1 MTGVLQCENLGV
13 RYAGNVAL
21 SGVNFSV
28 PAGKM
33 VGLVGA
39 NGAGKSTLVNAL
51 AGWSRGR
58 AIVTGRVSLEGQ
70 GIEALAAH
78 QRVQRGLTL
87 VPEGKNIFAELTV
100 DENLA
105 LVRPPPD
112 TTGRHIFR
120 IPEVFDFFPRLAERR
135 HHKGAALSGGERQ
148 MLAVGRALLAG
159 PRVLML
165 DEPSAGLAPRLISDL
180 LSRIRL
186 LVDRGL
192 PVLLVEQNVK
202 AALKVVDHL
211 YLLERGRI
219 VGEGPANVM
228 AADHRIVEAYLGTI
242 AAGGARMNIAQQI
255 VNGLVLGSG
264 YACIAL
270 GWTILLGVARLVNF
284 AHGQLYMLGAFVTWY
299 AMTKAGPAIS
309 ARDPCRDRRAG
320 GPGRADAERDDGAG
334 HDAEPDQPDDRD
346 ARPRLCA
353 AGRQRAD
360 FRRQSAD
367 AAGHAVARQSRS
379 GIAVVHLAG
388 RAGAGGNARALRR
401 GVAVHAD
408 ERGSAR

>member
-1 MTGVLQCENLGV
+1 MSGVLQCEDLTV

-21 SGVNFSV
+21 SSIGISV
-28 PAGKM
+28 PAGTM

-51 AGWSRGR
+51 AGWSRGG
-58 AIVTGRVSLEGQ
+58 AIVSGKVNLEGQ
-70 GIEALAAH
+70 AIESLAPH
-78 QRVQRGLTL
+78 QRVSRGLTL
-87 VPEGKNIFAELTV
+87 VPEGKNIFVELTV
-100 DENLA
+100 DENLG
-105 LVRPPPD
+105 LVRPPAD
-112 TTGRHIFR
+112 IEGRHIFR

-180 LSRIRL
+180 LSRVRL

-219 VGEGPANVM
+219 VGEGPASVM

-242 AAGGARMNIAQQI
+242 SAG
-255 VNGLVLGSG
+255 
-264 YACIAL
+264 
-270 GWTILLGVARLVNF
+270 
-284 AHGQLYMLGAFVTWY
+284 
-299 AMTKAGPAIS
+299 
-309 ARDPCRDRRAG
+309 DRA
-320 GPGRADAERDDGAG
+320 
-334 HDAEPDQPDDRD
+334 
-346 ARPRLCA
+346 
-353 AGRQRAD
+353 
-360 FRRQSAD
+360 
-367 AAGHAVARQSRS
+367 
-379 GIAVVHLAG
+379 
-388 RAGAGGNARALRR
+388 
-401 GVAVHAD
+401 
-408 ERGSAR
+408 

>member
-1 MTGVLQCENLGV
+1 MTGVLQCDNLSV

-21 SGVNFSV
+21 SGVSINV
-28 PAGKM
+28 QAGKM

-58 AIVTGRVSLEGQ
+58 AVVSGNVNLEGQ
-70 GIEALAAH
+70 NISTLASH
-78 QRVQRGLTL
+78 QRVSRGLTL
-87 VPEGKNIFAELTV
+87 VPEGKNIFVELTV
-100 DENLA
+100 DENLG
-105 LVRPPPD
+105 LIRPPPD
-112 TTGRHIFR
+112 IKGRHILR

-186 LVDRGL
+186 LV
-192 PVLLVEQNVK
+192 VEHNVK

-219 VGEGPANVM
+219 VGEGPADVM

-242 AAGGARMNIAQQI
+242 AAG
-255 VNGLVLGSG
+255 
-264 YACIAL
+264 
-270 GWTILLGVARLVNF
+270 
-284 AHGQLYMLGAFVTWY
+284 
-299 AMTKAGPAIS
+299 
-309 ARDPCRDRRAG
+309 DRA
-320 GPGRADAERDDGAG
+320 
-334 HDAEPDQPDDRD
+334 
-346 ARPRLCA
+346 
-353 AGRQRAD
+353 
-360 FRRQSAD
+360 
-367 AAGHAVARQSRS
+367 
-379 GIAVVHLAG
+379 
-388 RAGAGGNARALRR
+388 
-401 GVAVHAD
+401 
-408 ERGSAR
+408 

>member
-1 MTGVLQCENLGV
+1 V

-21 SGVNFSV
+21 SDVAISV

-58 AIVTGRVSLEGQ
+58 AAVSGRIALEGE
-70 GIEALAAH
+70 GVESLAAH

-87 VPEGKNIFAELTV
+87 VPEGKNIFVELTV

-105 LVRPPPD
+105 LVRPPAD
-112 TTGRHIFR
+112 TAGRHLFTVSD
-120 IPEVFDFFPRLAERR
+120 VFDFFPRLAERR

-159 PRVLML
+159 PRVLLL

-219 VGEGPANVM
+219 VGEGPADVM

-242 AAGGARMNIAQQI
+242 AAGAR
-255 VNGLVLGSG
+255 V
-264 YACIAL
+264 
-270 GWTILLGVARLVNF
+270 
-284 AHGQLYMLGAFVTWY
+284 
-299 AMTKAGPAIS
+299 
-309 ARDPCRDRRAG
+309 
-320 GPGRADAERDDGAG
+320 
-334 HDAEPDQPDDRD
+334 
-346 ARPRLCA
+346 
-353 AGRQRAD
+353 
-360 FRRQSAD
+360 
-367 AAGHAVARQSRS
+367 
-379 GIAVVHLAG
+379 
-388 RAGAGGNARALRR
+388 
-401 GVAVHAD
+401 
-408 ERGSAR
+408 

>member
-1 MTGVLQCENLGV
+1 MTGVLQCENLTV
-13 RYAGNVAL
+13 RYDGNVAL
-21 SGVNFSV
+21 SGVSLGV

-58 AIVTGRVSLEGQ
+58 AIVTGKVTLEGQ
-70 GIEALAAH
+70 RIEGLSAPG
-78 QRVQRGLTL
+78 RVRRGLAL

-112 TTGRHIFR
+112 AAGRSTFR
-120 IPEVFDFFPRLAERR
+120 IPDVFDFFPRLAERR

-219 VGEGPANVM
+219 VADGPADVM
-228 AADHRIVEAYLGTI
+228 AADQRIVEAYLGTL
-242 AAGGARMNIAQQI
+242 AAG
-255 VNGLVLGSG
+255 
-264 YACIAL
+264 
-270 GWTILLGVARLVNF
+270 
-284 AHGQLYMLGAFVTWY
+284 
-299 AMTKAGPAIS
+299 
-309 ARDPCRDRRAG
+309 DRA
-320 GPGRADAERDDGAG
+320 
-334 HDAEPDQPDDRD
+334 
-346 ARPRLCA
+346 
-353 AGRQRAD
+353 
-360 FRRQSAD
+360 
-367 AAGHAVARQSRS
+367 
-379 GIAVVHLAG
+379 
-388 RAGAGGNARALRR
+388 
-401 GVAVHAD
+401 
-408 ERGSAR
+408 

>member
-1 MTGVLQCENLGV
+1 MTGVLQCEDLTV

-21 SGVNFSV
+21 SSVSLSV
-28 PAGKM
+28 PVGKM

-58 AIVTGRVSLEGQ
+58 AIVTGQVNLEGQ
-70 GIEALAAH
+70 SIDGLAAH
-78 QRVQRGLTL
+78 QRVSRGLTL
-87 VPEGKNIFAELTV
+87 VPEGKNIFVELTV
-100 DENLA
+100 DENLG
-105 LVRPPPD
+105 LVRPPAG
-112 TTGRHIFR
+112 TTGRHVFR

-219 VGEGPANVM
+219 VGEGPADVM

-242 AAGGARMNIAQQI
+242 AAG
-255 VNGLVLGSG
+255 V
-264 YACIAL
+264 
-270 GWTILLGVARLVNF
+270 
-284 AHGQLYMLGAFVTWY
+284 
-299 AMTKAGPAIS
+299 
-309 ARDPCRDRRAG
+309 RA
-320 GPGRADAERDDGAG
+320 
-334 HDAEPDQPDDRD
+334 
-346 ARPRLCA
+346 
-353 AGRQRAD
+353 
-360 FRRQSAD
+360 
-367 AAGHAVARQSRS
+367 
-379 GIAVVHLAG
+379 
-388 RAGAGGNARALRR
+388 
-401 GVAVHAD
+401 
-408 ERGSAR
+408 

>member
-1 MTGVLQCENLGV
+1 MTGVLQCEDLTV

-21 SGVNFSV
+21 SDVGISV
-28 PAGKM
+28 PAGQM

-58 AIVTGRVSLEGQ
+58 AIVSGKVKLEGQ
-70 GIEALAAH
+70 DIEDLASH
-78 QRVQRGLTL
+78 QRVSRGLTL
-87 VPEGKNIFAELTV
+87 VPEGKNIFVELTV
-100 DENLA
+100 DENLG
-105 LVRPPPD
+105 LVRPPQD
-112 TTGRHIFR
+112 TTGRHIFS

-219 VGEGPANVM
+219 VGEGSADVM

-242 AAGGARMNIAQQI
+242 AAGE
-255 VNGLVLGSG
+255 
-264 YACIAL
+264 
-270 GWTILLGVARLVNF
+270 
-284 AHGQLYMLGAFVTWY
+284 
-299 AMTKAGPAIS
+299 
-309 ARDPCRDRRAG
+309 RA
-320 GPGRADAERDDGAG
+320 
-334 HDAEPDQPDDRD
+334 
-346 ARPRLCA
+346 
-353 AGRQRAD
+353 
-360 FRRQSAD
+360 
-367 AAGHAVARQSRS
+367 
-379 GIAVVHLAG
+379 
-388 RAGAGGNARALRR
+388 
-401 GVAVHAD
+401 
-408 ERGSAR
+408 

>member
-1 MTGVLQCENLGV
+1 MTGVLECDDLTV

-21 SGVNFSV
+21 SGVNIRV

-33 VGLVGA
+33 IGLVGA

-51 AGWSRGR
+51 VGWSRGR
-58 AIVTGRVSLEGQ
+58 AVVTGKVSLEGQ
-70 GIEALAAH
+70 GIDGLAPH
-78 QRVQRGLTL
+78 ERVARGLTL
-87 VPEGKNIFAELTV
+87 VPEGKNIFVDLTV
-100 DENLA
+100 DENLG
-105 LVRPPPD
+105 LVRPPGD
-112 TTGRHIFR
+112 TNGRHLFS
-120 IPEVFDFFPRLAERR
+120 IPEVFEFFPRLAERH

-219 VGEGPANVM
+219 VGEGPAEIM

-242 AAGGARMNIAQQI
+242 AAG
-255 VNGLVLGSG
+255 
-264 YACIAL
+264 
-270 GWTILLGVARLVNF
+270 
-284 AHGQLYMLGAFVTWY
+284 
-299 AMTKAGPAIS
+299 
-309 ARDPCRDRRAG
+309 
-320 GPGRADAERDDGAG
+320 
-334 HDAEPDQPDDRD
+334 
-346 ARPRLCA
+346 
-353 AGRQRAD
+353 
-360 FRRQSAD
+360 
-367 AAGHAVARQSRS
+367 
-379 GIAVVHLAG
+379 
-388 RAGAGGNARALRR
+388 ARA
-401 GVAVHAD
+401 
-408 ERGSAR
+408 

>member
-1 MTGVLQCENLGV
+1 MTGVLQCENLAV
-13 RYAGNVAL
+13 RYDGNVAL
-21 SGVNFSV
+21 SGVNVSV
-28 PAGKM
+28 PPGKM

-58 AIVTGRVSLEGQ
+58 AIVTGSVNLEGQ
-70 GIEALAAH
+70 SIEGLAAH
-78 QRVQRGLTL
+78 ERVQRGLTL

-105 LVRPPPD
+105 LVRPPSE

-120 IPEVFDFFPRLAERR
+120 VGDVFDFFPRLAERR
-135 HHKGAALSGGERQ
+135 NHRGAALSGGERQ

-180 LSRIRL
+180 LARIRL

-219 VGEGPANVM
+219 VADGPASVM
-228 AADHRIVEAYLGTI
+228 GADERIVEAYLGTL
-242 AAGGARMNIAQQI
+242 ATG
-255 VNGLVLGSG
+255 
-264 YACIAL
+264 
-270 GWTILLGVARLVNF
+270 
-284 AHGQLYMLGAFVTWY
+284 
-299 AMTKAGPAIS
+299 
-309 ARDPCRDRRAG
+309 DRA
-320 GPGRADAERDDGAG
+320 
-334 HDAEPDQPDDRD
+334 
-346 ARPRLCA
+346 
-353 AGRQRAD
+353 
-360 FRRQSAD
+360 
-367 AAGHAVARQSRS
+367 
-379 GIAVVHLAG
+379 
-388 RAGAGGNARALRR
+388 
-401 GVAVHAD
+401 
-408 ERGSAR
+408 

>member
-1 MTGVLQCENLGV
+1 MTGVLQCQNLTV

-21 SGVNFSV
+21 SGVNISV
-28 PAGKM
+28 PAGRM
-33 VGLVGA
+33 VGLVGS

-58 AIVTGRVSLEGQ
+58 AIVSGKVSLEGQ
-70 GIEALAAH
+70 QIESLAPH
-78 QRVQRGLTL
+78 QRVGRGLTL

-100 DENLA
+100 DENLG
-105 LVRPPPD
+105 LVRPPSD
-112 TTGRHIFR
+112 TTGRHVFR
-120 IPEVFDFFPRLAERR
+120 IPEVFEFFPRLAERR

-211 YLLERGRI
+211 YLLERGHI
-219 VGEGPANVM
+219 VGEGTAEVM

-242 AAGGARMNIAQQI
+242 AAGE
-255 VNGLVLGSG
+255 
-264 YACIAL
+264 
-270 GWTILLGVARLVNF
+270 
-284 AHGQLYMLGAFVTWY
+284 
-299 AMTKAGPAIS
+299 
-309 ARDPCRDRRAG
+309 RA
-320 GPGRADAERDDGAG
+320 
-334 HDAEPDQPDDRD
+334 
-346 ARPRLCA
+346 
-353 AGRQRAD
+353 
-360 FRRQSAD
+360 
-367 AAGHAVARQSRS
+367 
-379 GIAVVHLAG
+379 
-388 RAGAGGNARALRR
+388 
-401 GVAVHAD
+401 
-408 ERGSAR
+408 

>member
-1 MTGVLQCENLGV
+1 MTGVLQCEDLTV

-21 SGVNFSV
+21 SGVGISV
-28 PAGKM
+28 PAGQM

-58 AIVTGRVSLEGQ
+58 AIVSGKVKLEGQ
-70 GIEALAAH
+70 DIEGLASH
-78 QRVQRGLTL
+78 QRVSRGLTL
-87 VPEGKNIFAELTV
+87 VPEGKNIFVELTV
-100 DENLA
+100 DENLG
-105 LVRPPPD
+105 LVRPPQD
-112 TTGRHIFR
+112 TTGRHIFS

-219 VGEGPANVM
+219 VGEGPADVM

-242 AAGGARMNIAQQI
+242 AAGE
-255 VNGLVLGSG
+255 
-264 YACIAL
+264 
-270 GWTILLGVARLVNF
+270 
-284 AHGQLYMLGAFVTWY
+284 
-299 AMTKAGPAIS
+299 
-309 ARDPCRDRRAG
+309 RA
-320 GPGRADAERDDGAG
+320 
-334 HDAEPDQPDDRD
+334 
-346 ARPRLCA
+346 
-353 AGRQRAD
+353 
-360 FRRQSAD
+360 
-367 AAGHAVARQSRS
+367 
-379 GIAVVHLAG
+379 
-388 RAGAGGNARALRR
+388 
-401 GVAVHAD
+401 
-408 ERGSAR
+408 

>member
-1 MTGVLQCENLGV
+1 MTGVLQCENLAV
-13 RYAGNVAL
+13 RYDGNVAL
-21 SGVNFSV
+21 SGVNVSV
-28 PAGKM
+28 PPGKM

-58 AIVTGRVSLEGQ
+58 AIVTGRVNLEGQ
-70 GIEALAAH
+70 SIERLAAH
-78 QRVQRGLTL
+78 ERVRRGLTL

-100 DENLA
+100 VENLA
-105 LVRPPPD
+105 LVRPPSE

-120 IPEVFDFFPRLAERR
+120 VREVFDYFPRLEERR
-135 HHKGAALSGGERQ
+135 DHKGAALSGGERQ

-219 VGEGPANVM
+219 VADGPASVM
-228 AADHRIVEAYLGTI
+228 GADKRIVEAYLGTL
-242 AAGGARMNIAQQI
+242 A
-255 VNGLVLGSG
+255 SG
-264 YACIAL
+264 
-270 GWTILLGVARLVNF
+270 
-284 AHGQLYMLGAFVTWY
+284 
-299 AMTKAGPAIS
+299 
-309 ARDPCRDRRAG
+309 
-320 GPGRADAERDDGAG
+320 GRA
-334 HDAEPDQPDDRD
+334 
-346 ARPRLCA
+346 
-353 AGRQRAD
+353 
-360 FRRQSAD
+360 
-367 AAGHAVARQSRS
+367 
-379 GIAVVHLAG
+379 
-388 RAGAGGNARALRR
+388 
-401 GVAVHAD
+401 
-408 ERGSAR
+408 

>member
-1 MTGVLQCENLGV
+1 MTGVLQCEELTV

-21 SGVNFSV
+21 SGVNLGV

-58 AIVTGRVSLEGQ
+58 AIVTGRVSLAGQ
-70 GIEALAAH
+70 GIDGLAAH
-78 QRVQRGLTL
+78 QRVGRGLTL
-87 VPEGKNIFAELTV
+87 VPEGKNIFVELTV

-105 LVRPPPD
+105 LVRPPAD
-112 TTGRHIFR
+112 TTGRHVFR

-148 MLAVGRALLAG
+148 MLAIGRALLAG

-219 VGEGPANVM
+219 VGQGPTDVM

-242 AAGGARMNIAQQI
+242 AAG
-255 VNGLVLGSG
+255 
-264 YACIAL
+264 
-270 GWTILLGVARLVNF
+270 
-284 AHGQLYMLGAFVTWY
+284 
-299 AMTKAGPAIS
+299 
-309 ARDPCRDRRAG
+309 
-320 GPGRADAERDDGAG
+320 
-334 HDAEPDQPDDRD
+334 
-346 ARPRLCA
+346 
-353 AGRQRAD
+353 
-360 FRRQSAD
+360 
-367 AAGHAVARQSRS
+367 
-379 GIAVVHLAG
+379 
-388 RAGAGGNARALRR
+388 ARA
-401 GVAVHAD
+401 
-408 ERGSAR
+408 

>member
-1 MTGVLQCENLGV
+1 MTGVLQCELLTV

-21 SGVNFSV
+21 SGVSLGV

-58 AIVTGRVSLEGQ
+58 AIVTGRVDLEGQ
-70 GIEALAAH
+70 AIDGLAAH
-78 QRVQRGLTL
+78 QRVSRGLTL
-87 VPEGKNIFAELTV
+87 VPEGKNIFVELTV
-100 DENLA
+100 DENLG
-105 LVRPPPD
+105 LVRPPAD
-112 TTGRHIFR
+112 TAGRHVFR

-135 HHKGAALSGGERQ
+135 NHKGAALSGGERQ
-148 MLAVGRALLAG
+148 MLAIGRALLAG
-159 PRVLML
+159 PRVLIL

-219 VGEGPANVM
+219 VGQGPTDVM

-242 AAGGARMNIAQQI
+242 AAG
-255 VNGLVLGSG
+255 V
-264 YACIAL
+264 
-270 GWTILLGVARLVNF
+270 
-284 AHGQLYMLGAFVTWY
+284 
-299 AMTKAGPAIS
+299 
-309 ARDPCRDRRAG
+309 RA
-320 GPGRADAERDDGAG
+320 
-334 HDAEPDQPDDRD
+334 
-346 ARPRLCA
+346 
-353 AGRQRAD
+353 
-360 FRRQSAD
+360 
-367 AAGHAVARQSRS
+367 
-379 GIAVVHLAG
+379 
-388 RAGAGGNARALRR
+388 
-401 GVAVHAD
+401 
-408 ERGSAR
+408 

>member
-1 MTGVLQCENLGV
+1 MSAVLACRHLSV
-13 RYAGNVAL
+13 RYAGNVAV
-21 SGVNFSV
+21 SDVAIEV
-28 PAGKM
+28 PAGRM

-58 AIVTGRVSLEGQ
+58 AIVTGNITLEGG
-70 GIEALAAH
+70 GIESLAAH
-78 QRVQRGLTL
+78 ERVRRGLTL
-87 VPEGKNIFAELTV
+87 VPEGKNIFAELSV
-100 DENLA
+100 DDNLA
-105 LVRPPPD
+105 LVRPPADTKDRHLFTVPD
-112 TTGRHIFR
+112 
-120 IPEVFDFFPRLAERR
+120 VFDFFPRLAERR

-219 VGEGPANVM
+219 VGEGPASEM

-242 AAGGARMNIAQQI
+242 AKAAQ
-255 VNGLVLGSG
+255 
-264 YACIAL
+264 
-270 GWTILLGVARLVNF
+270 
-284 AHGQLYMLGAFVTWY
+284 
-299 AMTKAGPAIS
+299 P
-309 ARDPCRDRRAG
+309 
-320 GPGRADAERDDGAG
+320 
-334 HDAEPDQPDDRD
+334 
-346 ARPRLCA
+346 
-353 AGRQRAD
+353 
-360 FRRQSAD
+360 
-367 AAGHAVARQSRS
+367 
-379 GIAVVHLAG
+379 
-388 RAGAGGNARALRR
+388 
-401 GVAVHAD
+401 
-408 ERGSAR
+408 

>member
-1 MTGVLQCENLGV
+1 MSAVLSCEQLTV

-21 SGVNFSV
+21 SDVAIDV
-28 PAGKM
+28 PAGRM

-58 AIVTGRVSLEGQ
+58 AVVTGEVILEGENIA
-70 GIEALAAH
+70 GVAAH
-78 QRVQRGLTL
+78 ERVRRGLTL

-105 LVRPPPD
+105 LVQPPADTKDRHLFTIPD
-112 TTGRHIFR
+112 
-120 IPEVFDFFPRLAERR
+120 VFDFFPRLAERR

-202 AALKVVDHL
+202 AALKVVDYL

-219 VGEGPANVM
+219 VGQGPAQEM
-228 AADHRIVEAYLGTI
+228 AADHRIVEAYLGSI
-242 AAGGARMNIAQQI
+242 
-255 VNGLVLGSG
+255 
-264 YACIAL
+264 
-270 GWTILLGVARLVNF
+270 
-284 AHGQLYMLGAFVTWY
+284 
-299 AMTKAGPAIS
+299 
-309 ARDPCRDRRAG
+309 
-320 GPGRADAERDDGAG
+320 
-334 HDAEPDQPDDRD
+334 
-346 ARPRLCA
+346 
-353 AGRQRAD
+353 
-360 FRRQSAD
+360 AD
-367 AAGHAVARQSRS
+367 AAT
-379 GIAVVHLAG
+379 
-388 RAGAGGNARALRR
+388 
-401 GVAVHAD
+401 
-408 ERGSAR
+408 

>member
-1 MTGVLQCENLGV
+1 MTGVLQCEELTV

-21 SGVNFSV
+21 SGVSLGV

-58 AIVTGRVSLEGQ
+58 AIVTGRVDLEGQ
-70 GIEALAAH
+70 AIDGLAAH
-78 QRVQRGLTL
+78 QRVSRGLTL
-87 VPEGKNIFAELTV
+87 VPEGKNIFVELTV
-100 DENLA
+100 DENLG
-105 LVRPPPD
+105 LVRPPAD
-112 TTGRHIFR
+112 TAGRHVFR

-135 HHKGAALSGGERQ
+135 NHKGAALSGGERQ
-148 MLAVGRALLAG
+148 MLAIGRALLAG
-159 PRVLML
+159 PRVLIL

-219 VGEGPANVM
+219 VGEGPADVM

-242 AAGGARMNIAQQI
+242 AAG
-255 VNGLVLGSG
+255 
-264 YACIAL
+264 
-270 GWTILLGVARLVNF
+270 
-284 AHGQLYMLGAFVTWY
+284 
-299 AMTKAGPAIS
+299 
-309 ARDPCRDRRAG
+309 
-320 GPGRADAERDDGAG
+320 
-334 HDAEPDQPDDRD
+334 
-346 ARPRLCA
+346 
-353 AGRQRAD
+353 
-360 FRRQSAD
+360 
-367 AAGHAVARQSRS
+367 
-379 GIAVVHLAG
+379 
-388 RAGAGGNARALRR
+388 ARA
-401 GVAVHAD
+401 
-408 ERGSAR
+408 

>member
-1 MTGVLQCENLGV
+1 MSSVLESDNLSV
-13 RYAGNVAL
+13 RYAGNLAL
-21 SGVNFSV
+21 AGVNIGV

-58 AIVTGRVSLEGQ
+58 AVVTGAVRLEGSHV
-70 GIEALAAH
+70 ENLAAH
-78 QRVQRGLTL
+78 ERVRRGLTL

-105 LVRPPPD
+105 LVRPSRD
-112 TTGRHIFR
+112 AAGRHTFT
-120 IPEVFDFFPRLAERR
+120 IPQVFDLFPRLAERR
-135 HHKGAALSGGERQ
+135 SHKGAALSGGERQ

-165 DEPSAGLAPRLISDL
+165 DEPSAGLAPRLITDL

-219 VGEGPANVM
+219 IGEGPANVM
-228 AADHRIVEAYLGTI
+228 AADHRIIEAYLGSI
-242 AAGGARMNIAQQI
+242 AEGE
-255 VNGLVLGSG
+255 
-264 YACIAL
+264 
-270 GWTILLGVARLVNF
+270 
-284 AHGQLYMLGAFVTWY
+284 
-299 AMTKAGPAIS
+299 
-309 ARDPCRDRRAG
+309 RR
-320 GPGRADAERDDGAG
+320 
-334 HDAEPDQPDDRD
+334 
-346 ARPRLCA
+346 
-353 AGRQRAD
+353 
-360 FRRQSAD
+360 
-367 AAGHAVARQSRS
+367 
-379 GIAVVHLAG
+379 
-388 RAGAGGNARALRR
+388 
-401 GVAVHAD
+401 
-408 ERGSAR
+408 

>member
-1 MTGVLQCENLGV
+1 MTGVLQCELLTV

-21 SGVNFSV
+21 SGVSLGV

-58 AIVTGRVSLEGQ
+58 AIVTGRVDLEGQ
-70 GIEALAAH
+70 AIDGLAAH
-78 QRVQRGLTL
+78 QRVSRGLTL
-87 VPEGKNIFAELTV
+87 VPEGKNIFVELTV
-100 DENLA
+100 DENLG
-105 LVRPPPD
+105 LVRPPAD
-112 TTGRHIFR
+112 TAGRHVFR

-135 HHKGAALSGGERQ
+135 NHKGAALSGGERQ
-148 MLAVGRALLAG
+148 MLAIGRALLAG
-159 PRVLML
+159 PRVLIL

-219 VGEGPANVM
+219 VGQGPTDVM

-242 AAGGARMNIAQQI
+242 AAG
-255 VNGLVLGSG
+255 
-264 YACIAL
+264 
-270 GWTILLGVARLVNF
+270 
-284 AHGQLYMLGAFVTWY
+284 
-299 AMTKAGPAIS
+299 
-309 ARDPCRDRRAG
+309 
-320 GPGRADAERDDGAG
+320 
-334 HDAEPDQPDDRD
+334 
-346 ARPRLCA
+346 
-353 AGRQRAD
+353 
-360 FRRQSAD
+360 
-367 AAGHAVARQSRS
+367 
-379 GIAVVHLAG
+379 
-388 RAGAGGNARALRR
+388 ARA
-401 GVAVHAD
+401 
-408 ERGSAR
+408 

>member
-1 MTGVLQCENLGV
+1 MTGVLQCERLTV
-13 RYAGNVAL
+13 RYAGNLAL
-21 SGVNFSV
+21 SGVNLSV

-58 AIVTGRVSLEGQ
+58 AIMTGRVNLEGQ
-70 GIEALAAH
+70 DIDGLAAH
-78 QRVQRGLTL
+78 QRVSRGLTL
-87 VPEGKNIFAELTV
+87 VPEGKNIFVELTV
-100 DENLA
+100 DENLG
-105 LVRPPPD
+105 LVRPPAD
-112 TTGRHIFR
+112 ATGRHVFR

-148 MLAVGRALLAG
+148 MLAIGRALLAG

-219 VGEGPANVM
+219 VGEGPADIM

-242 AAGGARMNIAQQI
+242 AAG
-255 VNGLVLGSG
+255 
-264 YACIAL
+264 
-270 GWTILLGVARLVNF
+270 
-284 AHGQLYMLGAFVTWY
+284 
-299 AMTKAGPAIS
+299 
-309 ARDPCRDRRAG
+309 
-320 GPGRADAERDDGAG
+320 
-334 HDAEPDQPDDRD
+334 
-346 ARPRLCA
+346 
-353 AGRQRAD
+353 
-360 FRRQSAD
+360 
-367 AAGHAVARQSRS
+367 
-379 GIAVVHLAG
+379 
-388 RAGAGGNARALRR
+388 ARA
-401 GVAVHAD
+401 
-408 ERGSAR
+408 

>member
-1 MTGVLQCENLGV
+1 MTGVLQCEDLSV
-13 RYAGNVAL
+13 RYDGNVAL
-21 SGVNFSV
+21 SGVNVSV
-28 PAGKM
+28 PSAKM

-58 AIVTGRVSLEGQ
+58 AIVTGSVYLEGES
-70 GIEALAAH
+70 IERLAAH
-78 QRVQRGLTL
+78 ERVQRGLTL

-100 DENLA
+100 DENLG
-105 LVRPPPD
+105 LVRPPSE

-120 IPEVFDFFPRLAERR
+120 VPDVFDFFPRLAERR

-219 VGEGPANVM
+219 VADGPASVM
-228 AADHRIVEAYLGTI
+228 GADKRIVEAYLGTL
-242 AAGGARMNIAQQI
+242 ATG
-255 VNGLVLGSG
+255 
-264 YACIAL
+264 
-270 GWTILLGVARLVNF
+270 
-284 AHGQLYMLGAFVTWY
+284 
-299 AMTKAGPAIS
+299 
-309 ARDPCRDRRAG
+309 DRA
-320 GPGRADAERDDGAG
+320 
-334 HDAEPDQPDDRD
+334 
-346 ARPRLCA
+346 
-353 AGRQRAD
+353 
-360 FRRQSAD
+360 
-367 AAGHAVARQSRS
+367 
-379 GIAVVHLAG
+379 
-388 RAGAGGNARALRR
+388 
-401 GVAVHAD
+401 
-408 ERGSAR
+408 